1 MRSNYKVNIVIM
13 EGADCCGKT
22 SQTRSLAKTLRNS
35 IVIHH
40 PTKKSI
46 EK

>member
-1 MRSNYKVNIVIM
+1 MKSNYKVNIVIM

-22 SQTRSLAKTLRNS
+22 SQTRSLSKALKNS

-40 PTKKSI
+40 PTNKSI